1 MPNYKSKYLENIRK
15 IKEWMKQNKTTKP
28 PTASAKNTEERKLG
42 QMISN
47 IRQNVIKPFNLL
59 NTDEERTEFLKK
71 HKGAEEIIEIVNWID
86 TNNVPVKLQQARE
99 IKRWMEER
107 DTKKPPRIKG
117 IEVSKE
123 ERRLGKALDA
133 IRQYLI
139 KSYESLRTEK
149 EKEEFRKK
157 HPELEEVIAVV
168 EEIDMNNPKRE
179 ILEKAKR
186 TRDKARRKK
195 EEAKVLQ
202 ERVKEELSK
211 KEISK

>member
-1 MPNYKSKYLENIRK
+1 MVERIQIEASPAPLRFIRY
-15 IKEWMKQNKTTKP
+15 
-28 PTASAKNTEERKLG
+28 
-42 QMISN
+42 
-47 IRQNVIKPFNLL
+47 V
-59 NTDEERTEFLKK
+59 
-71 HKGAEEIIEIVNWID
+71 
-86 TNNVPVKLQQARE
+86 
-99 IKRWMEER
+99 MEER
-107 DTKKPPRIKG
+107 ETKKPPRIKG

-123 ERRLGKALDA
+123 EKRLGKALDA

-139 KSYESLRTEK
+139 KPYESLRTEK

-157 HPELEEVIAVV
+157 HPELEEIMAIID
-168 EEIDMNNPKRE
+168 EIDMNNPKRE

-195 EEAKVLQ
+195 EEAKALQ